1 LFFGSLVLIFAGF
14 TTHAGPMIFS
24 SHNHEPAMSIE
35 TTTEHEVTLENKT
48 EIDHVSKG
56 EVSYANVFIMSIL
69 LVLIFL
75 TGLTLPAWLITII
88 KQMAVPF
95 IP

>member
-1 LFFGSLVLIFAGF
+1 
-14 TTHAGPMIFS
+14 
-24 SHNHEPAMSIE
+24 MSIE